1 MEVIAKRP
9 IYVRGAVMVEGVQFE
24 TTEQHARELVQK
36 GYALA
41 PQADG
46 WQEGGQ
52 EGGQPPAARPRKPK
66 AT

>member
-36 GYALA
+36 GYAMA

-46 WQEGGQ
+46 APEGD
-52 EGGQPPAARPRKPK
+52 QPPAARIRKPR